1 MLHQGLA
8 LAIAAFTFLQLL
20 RGKWPRHVLTLAAGG
35 LMVVVVLLGVMGSL
49 DAVME
54 ALSVDSFGKPQF
66 WFAHGG
72 VTERNVGINWST
84 VLFLVGM
91 MVMVEGMSEAGFFD
105 WLCLRLAK
113 SLGFR
118 PMPLLLSFMAVAALL
133 SMFVD
138 SITVVLFLVVA
149 TVRLARLLRIDP
161 VPMII
166 GEIFAANLGGAATMT
181 GDPPN
186 IIIGTALGLSFGD
199 FLRNTG
205 VIVLVGMVV
214 MVPYF
219 YFCFRKQVQSWDP
232 QARQKVMELDPRDS
246 IHNRG
251 QFAIHVILFLVVVV
265 LLITHAQTGLTVA
278 TVGIIAAILTL
289 LVNRWPLHL
298 LRRVDWKTVLFFIGL
313 FLAVSGLEQTGV
325 LEAMADGIAHLTG
338 GNHTLMIGIILWLSG
353 VASAFVDNIPMA
365 TVMVPVL
372 TALSDGLGMDLE
384 TLTWSVSKGT
394 DIGGIATPIGASANV
409 TGVMLAAREGHPIS
423 WRRYCK
429 YAVPLSLLVL
439 VLSMVLLLAFH

>member
-166 GEIFAANLGGAATMT
+166 G
-181 GDPPN
+181 
-186 IIIGTALGLSFGD
+186 
-199 FLRNTG
+199 
-205 VIVLVGMVV
+205 
-214 MVPYF
+214 
-219 YFCFRKQVQSWDP
+219 
-232 QARQKVMELDPRDS
+232 
-246 IHNRG
+246 
-251 QFAIHVILFLVVVV
+251 
-265 LLITHAQTGLTVA
+265 
-278 TVGIIAAILTL
+278 
-289 LVNRWPLHL
+289 
-298 LRRVDWKTVLFFIGL
+298 
-313 FLAVSGLEQTGV
+313 
-325 LEAMADGIAHLTG
+325 
-338 GNHTLMIGIILWLSG
+338 
-353 VASAFVDNIPMA
+353 
-365 TVMVPVL
+365 
-372 TALSDGLGMDLE
+372 
-384 TLTWSVSKGT
+384 
-394 DIGGIATPIGASANV
+394 
-409 TGVMLAAREGHPIS
+409 
-423 WRRYCK
+423 
-429 YAVPLSLLVL
+429 
-439 VLSMVLLLAFH
+439 

>member
-1 MLHQGLA
+1 MTLVTSGKDAPDLLKKVDYKTLLFFVGLFIVVGGLEQTGILEIIAGFIADVSGDNAMLMVAIVLWISAIASAFVDNIPFAATMVPVITSLSATHGGRPEHPGLDPLHGDGHRRQPPPPSGPRPTVAGTSIAAREGHPISWAGTASTRPRPPCWSWPSAWGCSCCATEAPHERIHDRRTRMLHQGLA

-149 TVRLARLLRIDP
+149 TVRLARLLRI
-161 VPMII
+161 
-166 GEIFAANLGGAATMT
+166 
-181 GDPPN
+181 
-186 IIIGTALGLSFGD
+186 
-199 FLRNTG
+199 
-205 VIVLVGMVV
+205 
-214 MVPYF
+214 
-219 YFCFRKQVQSWDP
+219 
-232 QARQKVMELDPRDS
+232 
-246 IHNRG
+246 
-251 QFAIHVILFLVVVV
+251 
-265 LLITHAQTGLTVA
+265 
-278 TVGIIAAILTL
+278 
-289 LVNRWPLHL
+289 
-298 LRRVDWKTVLFFIGL
+298 
-313 FLAVSGLEQTGV
+313 
-325 LEAMADGIAHLTG
+325 
-338 GNHTLMIGIILWLSG
+338 
-353 VASAFVDNIPMA
+353 
-365 TVMVPVL
+365 
-372 TALSDGLGMDLE
+372 
-384 TLTWSVSKGT
+384 
-394 DIGGIATPIGASANV
+394 
-409 TGVMLAAREGHPIS
+409 
-423 WRRYCK
+423 
-429 YAVPLSLLVL
+429 
-439 VLSMVLLLAFH
+439 